1 MNTEFEVILLNND
14 ILYEK
19 ANLFILKDSIIN
31 SSNIYFE
38 SDDAISEAE
47 KQQKEDEKK
56 VTIKERI
63 IAFIKA
69 IIEKIKGIF
78 QHASS
83 SISGVVEREDMNTII
98 SNVKKAIKEDPEL
111 SKKEVTINDIR
122 ELKDYMQESRKL
134 QELTIDKLSKCTTK
148 DEVEKIVEDYVKE
161 RDKKIEKRKNRKK
174 VIKTTL
180 GIVATG
186 GALVAIDYAYANG
199 YLDTLNNNIRNSLND
214 YLKGGAEN
222 VDNKTEG
229 VVHDVASAYT
239 KVSHD
244 VAEDALYYTRKV
256 RSSMDDI
263 DSAI

>member
-1 MNTEFEVILLNND
+1 MNTEFEVISLNND
-14 ILYEK
+14 ILYET

-98 SNVKKAIKEDPEL
+98 SNVKNAIKEDPEL
-111 SKKEVTINDIR
+111 SKKKVTINDIR
-122 ELKDYMQESRKL
+122 ELKDYMQESRRL
-134 QELTIDKLSKCTTK
+134 QEEIVDKLSKCTTK
-148 DEVEKIVEDYVKE
+148 DEVEKIVEDYVNE
-161 RDKKIEKRKNRKK
+161 RDKRIKKRNNRKK
-174 VIKTTL
+174 IKLCIAAVGSAIAVIN
-180 GIVATG
+180 
-186 GALVAIDYAYANG
+186 YASENG
-199 YLDTLNNNIRNSLND
+199 YLDKLNNNIRNSLNG

-222 VDNKTEG
+222 VDNETES

-244 VAEDALYYTRKV
+244 AAEDAVYYTQEV
-256 RSSMDDI
+256 RSTMDDI